1 VKPEPAL
8 EQLAVTAN
16 IIFQFFFSIYNFII
30 FLEQTRLNL
39 STFAFWDY
47 SACVFVQQKKDVE
60 KRSASVCM
68 MIQNSAAVSLDYGE
82 QISDSAVFTSG
93 PMLFTSGPMLS

>member
-1 VKPEPAL
+1 
-8 EQLAVTAN
+8 
-16 IIFQFFFSIYNFII
+16 
-30 FLEQTRLNL
+30 
-39 STFAFWDY
+39 
-47 SACVFVQQKKDVE
+47 
-60 KRSASVCM
+60 M